1 MQKNTLNLL
10 QNHGIVFSQHYCCA
24 NEQDYEKFDNKLT
37 ALLNS
42 WEMDNAMYSV
52 CDLKSKN
59 FLYISPMLQNLFGQ
73 QKPADW
79 SPGNKNGFYG
89 TIYPD
94 DLAFVLDTEI
104 MVYEFLQTLP
114 LHERLNYRLI
124 YEFRLLGAENN
135 LYRII
140 NQLKIFEYDKFG
152 NSWLLLVKSNLMPGM
167 LHCET
172 LRRSMINR
180 QTKELCLFL
189 DENGNKPQQ
198 LLTKREQEILALI
211 AQGLDNTYISEKLFI
226 STCTLSK
233 HKQNIIEKT
242 QTANIIQA
250 LSYATILGLI

>member
-10 QNHGIVFSQHYCCA
+10 LGHGFMFAQHSCRV
-24 NEQDYEKFDNKLT
+24 NDQDYEEFDNKLNI
-37 ALLNS
+37 LLKS

-52 CDLKSKN
+52 CDLNRKC
-59 FLYISPMLQNLFGQ
+59 FLYTCPMLQNLFGNN
-73 QKPADW
+73 KPVDW

-89 TIYPD
+89 SIHPE

-104 MVYEFLQTLP
+104 LVYEFLQNLP
-114 LHERLNYRLI
+114 LYERLNYRLT
-124 YEFRLLGAENN
+124 YEYRLLGVENH